1 MDIGG
6 KIKRHRED
14 RRLTQTELSKAI
26 GISRSYLSDVE
37 NNRNNPSIRT
47 VENIAK
53 KLGMTLCE
61 LLCK

>member
-6 KIKRHRED
+6 KIKRYRED
-14 RRLTQTELSKAI
+14 RQLTQTELSKSI

-37 NNRNNPSIRT
+37 NNRKNPSIRT